1 MSQILIVEDSNV
13 FGPLLVRELKK
24 SANLTSSLVK
34 SFAECQELLDKSQP
48 GDFVAAVLDLNL
60 PDAPDG
66 EVVSLVTGKGIPS
79 VVFTSEVSAELRK
92 RIWASNIVDYLHK
105 DRRHSVTH
113 LVQSIR
119 RLIRNVGLK
128 VMVVDDSTTF
138 RNFVAKLLQAHGYQ
152 VIKAEDGQKALELYR
167 NDPEIRLVVM
177 DYSMPGMSGAE
188 VAIAMRSVEGRRRRD
203 DLAIIGMSA
212 QSDPGTSIDFLKSG
226 ANDFILKPFQIEEFY
241 CRVSQNVDMLN
252 LFYDIRDMSNRDF
265 LTGLYNR
272 KKLFG
277 SAQMFFKNNQV
288 ERPRLIAAIMD
299 IDFFK
304 KVNDTYGHDGGDAVL
319 KHFSKHLKDSFG
331 DDCVVARFG
340 GEEFCVLLHNC
351 PLEVARAKFE
361 DFRKLIENSPVQH
374 MDKTIRITVST
385 GVSTKQCETFEEL
398 LKAAD
403 ELLYKAKETGRNQV
417 CMD

>member
-13 FGPLLVRELKK
+13 FGPLVVRELKK
-24 SANLTSSLVK
+24 SANMQCSLAR
-34 SFAECQELLDKSQP
+34 SYAECKALLDNSQP

-66 EVVSLVTGKGIPS
+66 EVVSLVTGSGIPS
-79 VVFTSEVSAELRK
+79 VVFTSEVSPELRQ

-128 VMVVDDSTTF
+128 VMVVDDSSTF

-152 VIKAEDGQKALELYR
+152 VIRAEDGQKALEIYQS
-167 NDPEIRLVVM
+167 DPEIRLVVM
-177 DYSMPGMSGAE
+177 DYSMPGMTGAE
-188 VAIAMRSVEGRRRRD
+188 VAAAMRSVEGRRRRD

-212 QSDPGTSIDFLKSG
+212 QSDPGTSIDFLKNG
-226 ANDFILKPFQIEEFY
+226 ANDFIIKPFQIEEFY

-277 SAQMFFKNNQV
+277 AAQQFFRIDQA
-288 ERPRLIAAIMD
+288 ERPRMIAAIMD

-319 KHFSKHLKDSFG
+319 KHFSQHLKDSFG
-331 DDCVVARFG
+331 ADSIVARFG

-351 PLEVARAKFE
+351 SPDEAREQFE
-361 DFRKLIENSPVQH
+361 AFRRKIESSQVEH
-374 MDKTIRITVST
+374 MGKIIKITVST
-385 GVSTKQCETFEEL
+385 GVSSKQCESFEEL
-398 LKAAD
+398 IKAAD

-417 CMD
+417 CME